1 MIQRYGGPLFRIPVD
16 LGRGCPHRDLS
27 GSGGCTF
34 CPEHGARAVQTMNSE
49 TIAEQVAAAIHFA
62 RRRYLARRYMLYFQ
76 AFTATH
82 ELDAATRM
90 LFEQVRGMA
99 SFDAISI
106 GTRPDCLSESTL
118 DFLSSWAETTDVWV
132 ELGIQTVHDA
142 TLRRINRGHDY
153 AATERAVA
161 ALHARGIPIAAHVIL
176 GLPGEDQE
184 HINTTA
190 ETLAALPIEAVKI
203 HNLHVIKNTPLADEY
218 AAHPFSVYQEY
229 AYGEM
234 LLDFLRRIPRAWPVI
249 RMTTDTPPEE
259 LVAPQ
264 WHMPKGRFMETIQQQ
279 MILREWCQGDLV
291 PGGASGEATASAA
304 PEAVITGDGSITLWN
319 NDFKEHY
326 HTQAGARLEAE
337 KKYVQPV
344 ELDRRLA
351 DGPVALLDICFGLG
365 YNTLVACN
373 LAEQLKQH
381 PLHVTALELDRRVLL
396 RAAAV
401 MPEEASEAFSWSVR
415 LCALHD
421 SGDSNAAF
429 STIHLRLGDARHTV
443 QSVPPVSQDIV
454 FLDAFSTQRNSELWT
469 LDFFRLIR
477 AVMKPDSVL
486 VTYCAALPVRA
497 GLMQA
502 GFSIG
507 ETEPVGRQRSGTVAA
522 LDPTRIRLPIDA
534 EELKTIQ
541 DTPRGLPYRDP
552 WLVWTN
558 RDILRERQQARIL
571 AE

>member
-1 MIQRYGGPLFRIPVD
+1 
-16 LGRGCPHRDLS
+16 RGCPHRDLS
-27 GSGGCTF
+27 GSGGCAF

-49 TIAEQVAAAIHFA
+49 TITEQVSAALHFA

-76 AFTATH
+76 AFTSTH
-82 ELDAATRM
+82 ELDAATRG
-90 LFEQVRGMA
+90 LFERVRGMA

-118 DFLSSWAETTDVWV
+118 DFLASWAETTDVWV

-176 GLPGEDQE
+176 GLPGEEQA
-184 HINTTA
+184 HFNSTA
-190 ETLAALPIEAVKI
+190 ETLAALPIEAIKI
-203 HNLHVIKNTPLADEY
+203 HNLHVIKKTSLADEY
-218 AAHPFSVYQEY
+218 AVHPFPVYQEY

-234 LLDFLRRIPRAWPVI
+234 LLAFLRRIPRAWPII

-259 LVAPQ
+259 LVAPL
-264 WHMPKGRFMETIQQQ
+264 WHMPKGRFIEYIQQQ
-279 MILREWCQGDLV
+279 MILREWRQGDLV
-291 PGGASGEATASAA
+291 PGGASGEALAPAA
-304 PEAVITGDGSITLWN
+304 PEAVITGDGSTTLWN
-319 NDFKEHY
+319 DDFKEHY

-344 ELDRRLA
+344 ELDQRLA

-373 LAEQLKQH
+373 LAEQLKH
-381 PLHVTALELDRRVLL
+381 YPLHVTALELDRRVLL
-396 RAAAV
+396 QAAAV
-401 MPEEASEAFSWSVR
+401 MPKEASDAFLWSAR
-415 LCALHD
+415 LRALHD
-421 SGDSNAAF
+421 SGGSDAAF
-429 STIHLRLGDARHTV
+429 STIRLWLGDARHTLRA
-443 QSVPPVSQDIV
+443 VPSASQDIV

-477 AVMKPDSVL
+477 AAMKPDAVL

-507 ETEPVGRQRSGTVAA
+507 ETEPVGRQRSGTLASP
-522 LDPTRIRLPIDA
+522 DPNQIRLPIGPD
-534 EELKTIQ
+534 ELKTIRE
-541 DTPRGLPYRDP
+541 TPRGMPYRDP
-552 WLVWTN
+552 WLIWTN
-558 RDILRERQQARIL
+558 RDILRERQQSGFG
-571 AE
+571 